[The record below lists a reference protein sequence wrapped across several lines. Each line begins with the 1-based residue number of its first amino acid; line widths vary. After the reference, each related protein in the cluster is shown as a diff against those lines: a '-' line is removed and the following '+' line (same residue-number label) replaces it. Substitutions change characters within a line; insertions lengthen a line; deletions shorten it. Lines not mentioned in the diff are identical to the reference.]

1 MSKFVIGT
9 DIGGT
14 SVKLGIFKSEG
25 ELVQKWE
32 IRTDRT
38 NGGEK
43 VPEDIA
49 ATVKDVLGKLKIDQ
63 NDVIGMGVGVPGPV
77 KSDGTVMKCPNLG
90 WGIFNVADRM
100 KELTGLNC
108 TALNDANAAALGEM
122 WQGTAKGFRNLVFV
136 TLGTGVGGGII
147 VDGKVISGTHGGGG
161 EIGHILVNPKET
173 DVCGCGCRGHL
184 EQYASATGLARITR
198 KRLAAND
205 CPATTLSADNLS
217 ARIIYDAAKA
227 GDELA
232 KEVVEEMCAYLA
244 QAFSGIAATV
254 DPEVFLIGGG
264 VSKAGSIIT
273 DTIKKYYVPS
283 NMNVLRD
290 PKFELASLGND
301 AGIWGAAYS
310 ALDAY
315 GNKE

>member
-1 MSKFVIGT
+1 MSKYVIGT

-14 SVKLGIFKSEG
+14 TVKLGIFSKEG
-25 ELVQKWE
+25 ELAEKWE

-49 ATVKDVLGKLKIDQ
+49 ATVRDVLGKLKIDQ
-63 NDVIGMGVGVPGPV
+63 SDVIGMGVGVPGPV
-77 KSDGTVMKCPNLG
+77 KADGTVMKCPNLG

-122 WQGTAKGFRNLVFV
+122 WQGTAKGFKNLVFV

-161 EIGHILVNPKET
+161 EIGHILVNPDER

-184 EQYASATGLARITR
+184 EQYASATGLARVVR
-198 KRLAAND
+198 KIMSCD
-205 CPATTLSADNLS
+205 CHPSTSLKADNLS
-217 ARIIYDAAKA
+217 AKIIFDAAKA
-227 GDELA
+227 GDDLA
-232 KEVVEEMCAYLA
+232 KEAVEEMCFYLA

-254 DPEVFLIGGG
+254 DPEAFIIGGG

-273 DTIKKYYVPS
+273 ETVKKFYVPA

-290 PKFELASLGND
+290 PVFELATLGND

-315 GNKE
+315 AGA

>member
-1 MSKFVIGT
+1 MMPMRQR
-9 DIGGT
+9 
-14 SVKLGIFKSEG
+14 SVRCGREFS
-25 ELVQKWE
+25 
-32 IRTDRT
+32 
-38 NGGEK
+38 
-43 VPEDIA
+43 
-49 ATVKDVLGKLKIDQ
+49 
-63 NDVIGMGVGVPGPV
+63 
-77 KSDGTVMKCPNLG
+77 
-90 WGIFNVADRM
+90 
-100 KELTGLNC
+100 
-108 TALNDANAAALGEM
+108 
-122 WQGTAKGFRNLVFV
+122 NLVFV

-161 EIGHILVNPKET
+161 EIGHILVNPAEE

-184 EQYASATGLARITR
+184 EQYASATGLARVTR
-198 KRLAAND
+198 KFLASDD
-205 CPATTLSADNLS
+205 CPPTSLNADNLS
-217 ARIIYDAAKA
+217 ARIICDAAKA

-232 KEVVEEMCAYLA
+232 IRVVEIMCSYLA

-264 VSKAGSIIT
+264 VSKAGTILT

-315 GNKE
+315 KA